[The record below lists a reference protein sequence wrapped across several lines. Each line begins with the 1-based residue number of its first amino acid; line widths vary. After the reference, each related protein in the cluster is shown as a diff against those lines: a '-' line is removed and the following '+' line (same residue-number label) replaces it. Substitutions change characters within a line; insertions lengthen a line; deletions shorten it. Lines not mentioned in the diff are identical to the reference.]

1 MSQVKRSKRMKS
13 NWRLIVAQPPVARA
27 AALLVLACG
36 FVTGP
41 RAAEETTLSPA
52 HAAFERFKSL
62 QGKWEGT
69 STKGW
74 KETINFKTIAA
85 GSVVVEDSFDAHPDE
100 TMMTMYYLDGDR
112 LMLTHYCVAK
122 NQPRLLA
129 TSFMDEGKT
138 ITFTFVDGTNMPNR
152 DRGHMDKVVIRF
164 LDQNHV
170 TNQWTWYQNGAE
182 KWMEEIQLV
191 RLTQKERAGKELN
204 SAK

>member
-1 MSQVKRSKRMKS
+1 MTS
-13 NWRLIVAQPPVARA
+13 NWKMIVGRS
-27 AALLVLACG
+27 LAVTFAMF
-36 FVTGP
+36 FVFVP
-41 RAAEETTLSPA
+41 RIGAGDETTPA
-52 HAAFERFKSL
+52 QAAFDRFKNL

-74 KETINFKTIAA
+74 KETISFKTIAA

-100 TMMTMYYLDGDR
+100 AMMTMYYLDGSR

-129 TSFMDEGKT
+129 TSFTDAGKT
-138 ITFTFVDGTNMPNR
+138 ITFTFLDGTNMPTR

-182 KWMEEIQLV
+182 KWMEEIRLV
-191 RLTQKERAGKELN
+191 RLVPENSKQIN